1 MHGVHRRSKLSVFAE
16 AAARLTPHAAPER
29 LPCRERELEEV
40 TSALRSAVLEGGL
53 GASLYISG
61 TPGTGKTATVHQALR
76 ELAADEKLPPFRQL
90 ELNGMKL
97 SSPYDVYTLL
107 WEQLTGQNAIPS
119 KAAPLL
125 DKHLSAAGGGGAS
138 KKSKT
143 VPLILILDELDYL
156 VTRKQSVIYNLFEWA
171 TRGTS
176 ALIVVGISNTMDL
189 PERLLPRVH
198 SRLGIRR
205 VNFLPYDRIALA
217 SIIADRLGGLAAFEA
232 DGCELCSR
240 KVASDSGYVRRSIEV
255 CRLATTLAERDDLA
269 AYNKLEAEKKSAGRG
284 APRSGAAAVH
294 RIEHV
299 EFRHIDEAA
308 KQLRGSCLMAA
319 LQAAPF
325 QQLLLLSAFVMEQAA
340 SGRAEIGEVRLLQR
354 HNAVCAQLLAARAD
368 APNETE
374 QREMVA
380 RLCAARLLA
389 PAGPAEYRLTVTPD
403 DVKYVC
409 QKTPES
415 AALFPDAA

>member
-1 MHGVHRRSKLSVFAE
+1 MAALSCVVMATTAATKASFTALGLAGGFA
-16 AAARLTPHAAPER
+16 
-29 LPCRERELEEV
+29 V
-40 TSALRSAVLEGGL
+40 SALAPIGQNEPAEHCSHSDA
-53 GASLYISG
+53 
-61 TPGTGKTATVHQALR
+61 P
-76 ELAADEKLPPFRQL
+76 AADEKLPPFRQL

-205 VNFLPYDRIALA
+205 V
-217 SIIADRLGGLAAFEA
+217 
-232 DGCELCSR
+232 
-240 KVASDSGYVRRSIEV
+240 
-255 CRLATTLAERDDLA
+255 
-269 AYNKLEAEKKSAGRG
+269 
-284 APRSGAAAVH
+284 
-294 RIEHV
+294 
-299 EFRHIDEAA
+299 
-308 KQLRGSCLMAA
+308 
-319 LQAAPF
+319 
-325 QQLLLLSAFVMEQAA
+325 EQ
-340 SGRAEIGEVRLLQR
+340 
-354 HNAVCAQLLAARAD
+354 
-368 APNETE
+368 
-374 QREMVA
+374 
-380 RLCAARLLA
+380 
-389 PAGPAEYRLTVTPD
+389 
-403 DVKYVC
+403 
-409 QKTPES
+409 
-415 AALFPDAA
+415 

>member
-1 MHGVHRRSKLSVFAE
+1 MS
-16 AAARLTPHAAPER
+16 
-29 LPCRERELEEV
+29 
-40 TSALRSAVLEGGL
+40 
-53 GASLYISG
+53 
-61 TPGTGKTATVHQALR
+61 
-76 ELAADEKLPPFRQL
+76 EK
-90 ELNGMKL
+90 
-97 SSPYDVYTLL
+97 V
-107 WEQLTGQNAIPS
+107 
-119 KAAPLL
+119 
-125 DKHLSAAGGGGAS
+125 
-138 KKSKT
+138 
-143 VPLILILDELDYL
+143 ILVLDELDYL
-156 VTRKQSVIYNLFEWA
+156 VTTRQSVIYNLFEWA
-171 TRGTS
+171 TRGAS
-176 ALIVVGISNTMDL
+176 SLVVVGISNTMDL
-189 PERLLPRVH
+189 PERLLPRVE
-198 SRLGIRR
+198 SRLNIRR

-232 DGCELCSR
+232 DGVELCSR
-240 KVASDSGYVRRSIEV
+240 KVASVSGDVRRALEV

>member
-1 MHGVHRRSKLSVFAE
+1 MFAE

-29 LPCRERELEEV
+29 LPCRERELEV
-40 TSALRSAVLEGGL
+40 TPALRSAVLEGGL

-156 VTRKQSVIYNLFEWA
+156 VTRKQSVIYNLSSGRRA
-171 TRGTS
+171 AR

-232 DGCELCSR
+232 DGVELCSR
-240 KVASDSGYVRRSIEV
+240 KVASVSGDVRPRSRCAASRRRSPS
-255 CRLATTLAERDDLA
+255 ATTSRRTTARGREEVGGARRA
-269 AYNKLEAEKKSAGRG
+269 AVGRG
-284 APRSGAAAVH
+284 GGAS
-294 RIEHV
+294 
-299 EFRHIDEAA
+299 D
-308 KQLRGSCLMAA
+308 
-319 LQAAPF
+319 
-325 QQLLLLSAFVMEQAA
+325 
-340 SGRAEIGEVRLLQR
+340 RARRVPP
-354 HNAVCAQLLAARAD
+354 H
-368 APNETE
+368 
-374 QREMVA
+374 
-380 RLCAARLLA
+380 
-389 PAGPAEYRLTVTPD
+389 
-403 DVKYVC
+403 
-409 QKTPES
+409 
-415 AALFPDAA
+415 